1 MKEAEILRPLLE
13 GRKGKQPKAAITPAI
28 PDPDPDEDSQTIT
41 KSKKSTKAGII
52 ARLMILEQLLL
63 KGWSYG
69 QIVEY
74 GRRNWDIGRANI
86 SKYLEQIREK
96 WSEVYAEQSKT
107 NLELAINRREM
118 LYKKTLAEDDKAL
131 ALMIL
136 NSLDK
141 IKGLFVD
148 RVENSNEL
156 KGPVEVRFEGI
167 DFAIENQDK

>member
-13 GRKGKQPKAAITPAI
+13 GRKGKQTKTAITPAI
-28 PDPDPDEDSQTIT
+28 PDPDPDEDPRTIT

-52 ARLMILEQLLL
+52 ARLLIVEQFLL
-63 KGWSYG
+63 KGWSYT
-69 QIVEY
+69 QIIRY
-74 GRRNWDIGRANI
+74 GSETWKITSRQVDN
-86 SKYLEQIREK
+86 YLEQVRAK
-96 WSEVYAEQSKT
+96 WSEVYAEQSKH
-107 NLELAINRREM
+107 NLELAINRREK
-118 LYKKTLAEDDKAL
+118 LYQETRKDDKAL